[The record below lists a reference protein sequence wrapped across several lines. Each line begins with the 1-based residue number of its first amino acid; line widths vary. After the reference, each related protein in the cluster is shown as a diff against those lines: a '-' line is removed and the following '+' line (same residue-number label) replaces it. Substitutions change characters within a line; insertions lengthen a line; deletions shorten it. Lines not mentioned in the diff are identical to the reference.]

1 MKLCKNELKMFDS
14 KKYFLQARKEFIETP
29 LKELGFKK
37 YKSAFVARLTTDNVF
52 QFIDFQKSAYGGEE
66 FTVNIA
72 IRPLFCPNNEYLTL
86 LPGNRLSTVAA
97 NKNDWWNYS
106 TLATG
111 QESFRQL
118 YQLLSE
124 HALPF
129 FDATK
134 SSDAIVKAYEKNI
147 FGRNKFGNKIA
158 WGTAGWENFDF
169 GHIYLK
175 SNNHKKAIQ
184 QFEKCYNYFKDDK
197 NEVCSNVAKE
207 CLKIIEI
214 IHSDKNNIE
223 AYLNNTISKSKD
235 NLQLQLW

>member
-1 MKLCKNELKMFDS
+1 MFDS

-97 NKNDWWNYS
+97 NKKDWWNYS

-223 AYLNNTISKSKD
+223 AYLNNTISKNKD